1 MSIAPAPRRSPVRWL
16 AGRFRRR
23 PSTPARSIAAAD
35 LFDRDA
41 LDRRHAGDR
50 RGTRSNDEIA
60 MTLAAVYGAVRFRS
74 VAITKSA
81 VVLQRRRGDD
91 WEDVTDDH
99 PAALHSR
106 RVNATLSWPRALQL
120 VEEHRLINGNAFWV
134 KRRDGLGIAAG
145 FEVWHPSQVA
155 AIRDPNDPFIVARYR
170 FTDQRGATT
179 TADPED
185 VIHFRHMLNPADWV
199 WGVSPITA
207 IRLEASAALEAQR
220 YNIKFYDQG
229 ARASLTYAMGE
240 GVGDMEAS
248 RVEDVINAKMAGTD
262 NAHRIRVLPGA
273 MTPIMNAM
281 SLADMEFLGQQK
293 WTRNETA
300 TAFELSPLA
309 LKDFEKATYQNA
321 DQANE
326 QDWTVV
332 LDQLRAT
339 LREINE
345 QFIWPEFGTDL
356 RLFAAGNDIP
366 ALESNMKDRAA
377 VDQIYLGTAKV
388 TVNELR
394 ERDGQ
399 DTVPWGDTPWVSST
413 LVPADQPRT
422 PAPAPAPPP
431 TQASL
436 RGIPPMP
443 VTTDVP
449 GLLTQERLIA
459 ERWRGRLGNEMRGI
473 IQHLDREASRSLRV
487 LSPQHVDTYDW
498 AWEARY
504 GERAIEELA
513 EVFRLSAAAAA
524 FIEVPLLT
532 ANIAA
537 NTYAAERAGE
547 LIGGITD
554 GTRRNIRR
562 AVTETI
568 EQGRPLRELKNQ
580 IREMYDFSESRA
592 ESIARTETA
601 TAQGQGT
608 RAAALSQGR
617 NEKRWVTAGDNR
629 VDPHC
634 SENASVGWIDA
645 QGVFPTG
652 KDTIPDHPRCR
663 CVVQYRTRR
672 D

>member
-1 MSIAPAPRRSPVRWL
+1 
-16 AGRFRRR
+16 
-23 PSTPARSIAAAD
+23 
-35 LFDRDA
+35 
-41 LDRRHAGDR
+41 
-50 RGTRSNDEIA
+50 
-60 MTLAAVYGAVRFRS
+60 
-74 VAITKSA
+74 
-81 VVLQRRRGDD
+81 
-91 WEDVTDDH
+91 
-99 PAALHSR
+99 
-106 RVNATLSWPRALQL
+106 
-120 VEEHRLINGNAFWV
+120 
-134 KRRDGLGIAAG
+134 
-145 FEVWHPSQVA
+145 
-155 AIRDPNDPFIVARYR
+155 
-170 FTDQRGATT
+170 
-179 TADPED
+179 
-185 VIHFRHMLNPADWV
+185 
-199 WGVSPITA
+199 
-207 IRLEASAALEAQR
+207 
-220 YNIKFYDQG
+220 
-229 ARASLTYAMGE
+229 
-240 GVGDMEAS
+240 
-248 RVEDVINAKMAGTD
+248 
-262 NAHRIRVLPGA
+262 
-273 MTPIMNAM
+273 
-281 SLADMEFLGQQK
+281 
-293 WTRNETA
+293 
-300 TAFELSPLA
+300 
-309 LKDFEKATYQNA
+309 
-321 DQANE
+321 
-326 QDWTVV
+326 
-332 LDQLRAT
+332 
-339 LREINE
+339 
-345 QFIWPEFGTDL
+345 
-356 RLFAAGNDIP
+356 
-366 ALESNMKDRAA
+366 
-377 VDQIYLGTAKV
+377 
-388 TVNELR
+388 
-394 ERDGQ
+394 
-399 DTVPWGDTPWVSST
+399 
-413 LVPADQPRT
+413 
-422 PAPAPAPPP
+422 
-431 TQASL
+431 
-436 RGIPPMP
+436 MP

-513 EVFRLSAAAAA
+513 ELFRLSAAAAA